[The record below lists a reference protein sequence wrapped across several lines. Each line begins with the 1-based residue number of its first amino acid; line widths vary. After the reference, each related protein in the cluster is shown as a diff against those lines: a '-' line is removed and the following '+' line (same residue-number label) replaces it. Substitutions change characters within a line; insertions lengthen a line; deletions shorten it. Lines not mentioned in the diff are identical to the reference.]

1 MDTLKE
7 IGAWLGIIASAL
19 AGIALIIIIALMGT
33 PIGWILLIWYL
44 WYS

>member
-1 MDTLKE
+1 MDVLKE

-19 AGIALIIIIALMGT
+19 LGTVFIIVIALMGT